1 MQPVGAEAVPDSPKI
16 RRQTL
21 YKRKRSVLNKAFLRE
36 EGGNRR
42 LTEGACVGLKFD
54 VFYSCALSSTR
65 FAGAPSRREPNGKR
79 ITKAVPD
86 SPRVRHLIFAFRDVR
101 GWTTVFAR

>member
-79 ITKAVPD
+79 ITKVVPYRNPD
-86 SPRVRHLIFAFRDVR
+86 SLFTHQGRLRLRY
-101 GWTTVFAR
+101 GGLL